1 MEDIVNISCCSS
13 SFIHMIT
20 STVIGGVIG
29 FFSAWYVSRST
40 AKNLAKSKFRAAI
53 VPEIL
58 RLKRD
63 FSDKSFGDAKRI
75 NAPLRKELKSKVEI
89 YSQIIE
95 EYRPHV
101 PFYYSKIYDQ
111 KVHILFS
118 CINMGLGDVSH
129 LEALLDCAKP

>member
-1 MEDIVNISCCSS
+1 MEDILNISCDCSN
-13 SFIHMIT
+13 FIYMIT

-29 FFSAWYVSRST
+29 FFSAWYISRST
-40 AKNLAKSKFRAAI
+40 AINLAKSKFRAAI
-53 VPEIL
+53 APEIL

-63 FSDKSFGDAKRI
+63 FPDKSFGDAISI
-75 NAPLRKELKSKVEI
+75 NYPLRKELKSKVEI

-111 KVHILFS
+111 KAHVLFS